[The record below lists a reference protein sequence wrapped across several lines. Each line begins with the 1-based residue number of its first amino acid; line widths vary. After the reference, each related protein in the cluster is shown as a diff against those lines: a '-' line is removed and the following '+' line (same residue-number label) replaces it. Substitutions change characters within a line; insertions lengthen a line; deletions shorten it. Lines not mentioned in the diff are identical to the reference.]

1 MLELHGL
8 GHFHP
13 TNEITNQFLEDL
25 DIGTNEKWIMERVG
39 IRSRRTAMSLDYIRT
54 TRNQDFRA
62 ALEATEFSNAY
73 AGARAA
79 EMALARAGIS
89 KQDIGLVI
97 AGSSAA
103 DTMSPAEACNVARE
117 LNLEVPG
124 FDINSACTSFYA
136 GMYALSLM
144 QPEKLPTYILVVTPE
159 RLTTTVDY
167 NDRSSAVLWGD
178 AATAAVI
185 STKEKGRAQ
194 ILGNCLESNP
204 AGADKVVVPRDGFF
218 HQEGRTVQMF
228 AIKKTV
234 RILEQLREQFT
245 DAERNFNFVG
255 HQANLR
261 MLESVCQQTE
271 IPAERHH
278 CNVEWFGNTAAA
290 GAPSVISMNW
300 DKWTEHDDI
309 AAVGVGSG
317 LTWGGLLLRF
327 RGEA

>member
-1 MLELHGL
+1 MFELHGL

-62 ALEATEFSNAY
+62 ALEATEFTNAY

-79 EMALARAGIS
+79 EMAIARAGIA

-97 AGSSAA
+97 AGTSAA

-117 LNLEVPG
+117 LNLDVPG

-144 QPEKLPTYILVVTPE
+144 QPDKLPAYVLLVTPE
-159 RLTTTVDY
+159 RLTTTVNY

-178 AATAAVI
+178 AATAAI
-185 STKEKGRAQ
+185 LSTQVKGRVQ
-194 ILGNCLESNP
+194 VLGNRLESNP
-204 AGADKVVVPRDGFF
+204 AGSDKVVVPRDGFF

-228 AIKKTV
+228 AIKKTI
-234 RILEQLREQFT
+234 RMLGQLRDEFS
-245 DAERNFNFVG
+245 DGERTLHFVG

-261 MLESVCQQTE
+261 MLESVCQQMK
-271 IPAERHH
+271 IPPERHH
-278 CNVEWFGNTAAA
+278 YNVDRFGNTASA
-290 GAPSVISMNW
+290 GAPSVISMLW
-300 DKWTEHDDI
+300 DQWTAHDDI
-309 AAVGVGSG
+309 AAAGVGSG